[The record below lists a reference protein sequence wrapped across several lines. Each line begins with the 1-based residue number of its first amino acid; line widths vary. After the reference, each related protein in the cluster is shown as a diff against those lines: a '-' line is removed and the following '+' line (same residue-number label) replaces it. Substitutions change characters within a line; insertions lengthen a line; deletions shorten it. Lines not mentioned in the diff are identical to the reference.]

1 MACQTALDTIKHVI
15 TNSPVL
21 IYPNPSREYHLFT
34 DASKHTWSGVLTQQ
48 RSNSEINGDK
58 EHTYHQITY
67 QTSTFWLH
75 NLNSQ
80 QLWRNAMQLWCC
92 FKNGI
97 LPTRHRSHLKVW
109 SWPSWKLIK
118 NQTKNTLT
126 QNWTLEIFSITPYIM
141 FKHIKGKEDILADSL
156 TQLQRSG
163 LYERC
168 PQKEDDWD
176 CDTVL
181 MNITVPQVH
190 WGKTRHLGWA

>member
-1 MACQTALDTIKHVI
+1 MPTTALTKKNTSFVWTVACQTALDTIKHVI

-141 FKHIKGKEDILADSL
+141 FKHIKVRKISWLTASL
-156 TQLQRSG
+156 NYKGQAYMKGAHRRKMIEIVTQ
-163 LYERC
+163 Y
-168 PQKEDDWD
+168 
-176 CDTVL
+176 
-181 MNITVPQVH
+181 
-190 WGKTRHLGWA
+190 